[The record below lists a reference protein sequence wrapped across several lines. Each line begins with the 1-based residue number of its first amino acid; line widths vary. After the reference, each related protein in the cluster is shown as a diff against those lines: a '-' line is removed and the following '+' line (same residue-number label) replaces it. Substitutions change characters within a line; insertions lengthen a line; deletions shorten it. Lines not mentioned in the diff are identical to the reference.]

1 MPWVWTSAVAFGAV
15 AVLLAVLLR
24 PGVRPVR
31 SNLADIERRPPSTV
45 LQVPRRMHLA
55 TAPQP
60 IRKQRL
66 VQREPAQAEQLLS
79 LTGNATQALVVL
91 ARSSEAEE
99 ESIEIK
105 PIVVAR
111 MEQEKPIE
119 IKPLESVPQEIE
131 PIQIKPIEDNSAKD
145 GGSN

>member
-1 MPWVWTSAVAFGAV
+1 
-15 AVLLAVLLR
+15 
-24 PGVRPVR
+24 
-31 SNLADIERRPPSTV
+31 
-45 LQVPRRMHLA
+45 MHLA

-60 IRKQRL
+60 IRKQRR

-111 MEQEKPIE
+111 MEQEMVILERDLKAIE
-119 IKPLESVPQEIE
+119 SGYGENMLNLTLARAPCPKAAEQSRRVRVFERPLR
-131 PIQIKPIEDNSAKD
+131 EDSC
-145 GGSN
+145 